1 MTLNEPLNEPL
12 NELTYR
18 LPQQRVPTTE
28 LPGPKS
34 AALAARRDAAVPG
47 AVTPA
52 LPGYITDADG
62 GVLVDADDNSFID
75 LSSVIAVTSV
85 GASNPA
91 VVGRAEIMEAPGPGS
106 LGGTY
111 GGNPVAGAAALAS
124 IGQLEELA
132 LDGRARQIETVARG
146 VVEPLVAETPGR
158 VAEVRGRGAM
168 LAVELRD
175 ADGHPDAASTKAI
188 TAKCLAAGVLVLSC
202 GLDGNVIR
210 LLPPLVISGNLLQ
223 EGLDVLAEAIRHNL

>member
-1 MTLNEPLNEPL
+1 M
-12 NELTYR
+12 
-18 LPQQRVPTTE
+18 
-28 LPGPKS
+28 K
-34 AALAARRDAAVPG
+34 
-47 AVTPA
+47 
-52 LPGYITDADG
+52 
-62 GVLVDADDNSFID
+62 
-75 LSSVIAVTSV
+75 
-85 GASNPA
+85 
-91 VVGRAEIMEAPGPGS
+91 
-106 LGGTY
+106 
-111 GGNPVAGAAALAS
+111 
-124 IGQLEELA
+124 ELA

-146 VVEPLVAETPGR
+146 VLEPLVAETSGR

-188 TAKCLAAGVLVLSC
+188 TAECLAAGVLVLSC

>member
-1 MTLNEPLNEPL
+1 MQGVVPDLVTVAKGVAGGMPL
-12 NELTYR
+12 
-18 LPQQRVPTTE
+18 
-28 LPGPKS
+28 S
-34 AALAARRDAAVPG
+34 
-47 AVTPA
+47 
-52 LPGYITDADG
+52 
-62 GVLVDADDNSFID
+62 
-75 LSSVIAVTSV
+75 
-85 GASNPA
+85 A

-111 GGNPVAGAAALAS
+111 GGNPVACAAALAS
-124 IGQLEELA
+124 FGQMEELA

-146 VVEPLVAETPGR
+146 VLEPLVAETSGR

-188 TAKCLAAGVLVLSC
+188 TAECLAAGVLVLSC

-223 EGLDVLAEAIRHNL
+223 EGLDVLAEANRHNL